1 MKIKD
6 SNNFSNAEKIA
17 LANQLLES
25 DSKIDTT
32 ISEEIQK
39 ELENRLQLLE
49 EGKTEYYT
57 WDEVKNHLNNM
68 GD

>member
-25 DSKIDTT
+25 DSKKDTK

-57 WDEVKNHLNNM
+57 WDEVKNHLIKIR
-68 GD
+68 D

>member
-25 DSKIDTT
+25 DSKKDTT

-57 WDEVKNHLNNM
+57 WDEVKNHLVKIR
-68 GD
+68 D

>member
-57 WDEVKNHLNNM
+57 WDEVKNHLIKIR
-68 GD
+68 D